1 MKKNIHELR
10 LQLGKAMMSQGYGP
24 AFSPRLEKRINALK
38 KKINSDKS
46 SWTPSVYG

>member
-1 MKKNIHELR
+1 MKKNTHELR
-10 LQLGKAMMSQGYGP
+10 LQLAKAMISQGYGP

-46 SWTPSVYG
+46 CWIPSIHG